1 MKELTDFL
9 DKYGVEYTIDGEP
22 VFVPGDLEIED
33 QELTRLPE
41 SFVGLPESFGNLK
54 IGGSVFALNALRSQ
68 RRLRVGGQ
76 SSAHTKPKT
85 TGRGRSR
92 TRYQK
97 AFGIEESCFR

>member
-54 IGGSVFALNALRSQ
+54 IGGSVYLRCPKLTHLPESFGNLKVSGGVCFIDGIV
-68 RRLRVGGQ
+68 REIISRKVG
-76 SSAHTKPKT
+76 
-85 TGRGRSR
+85 R
-92 TRYQK
+92 
-97 AFGIEESCFR
+97 